1 MLLTD
6 VKKVRNTVWNKVL
19 VRDKS
24 YAWVQRV
31 IPLSMGVPRTRVT
44 RTNSFVVYHRDV
56 YILVLSLLSFLWGYR
71 RFTIKPF

>member
-6 VKKVRNTVWNKVL
+6 VKEVKRVVWNKVL
-19 VRDKS
+19 VSDKS

-31 IPLSMGVPRTRVT
+31 IPPSMGVPRTRVS
-44 RTNSFVVYHRDV
+44 RTNSFVLYHQDV
-56 YILVLSLLSFLWGYR
+56 YILILSLLGFLWGYR